1 MSNSID
7 PMGMVALAPLST
19 STGSGKSREGSWYE
33 AMATAWGQTLDRKA
47 ADLESISGRIIEG
60 DDKPATVTMLS
71 TQAMQM
77 GFLSTSSH
85 STITSAGEA
94 LKTMAQKN

>member
-1 MSNSID
+1 MSSSID
-7 PMGMVALAPLST
+7 PLSMMAMAPLTTRAGASRE
-19 STGSGKSREGSWYE
+19 REGSWYE
-33 AMATAWGQTLDRKA
+33 AMATAWGQSLDRKA
-47 ADLESISGRIIEG
+47 ADLEAISGQIMDG